1 MSLTVGTIV
10 KQVRSAIDEVM
21 QNDSDFLRES
31 NDELN
36 LEKIII
42 SKIGY
47 ALQYVLE
54 NAPLE
59 KLDDSIRKTMT
70 GAPSGSSE
78 DSMVKVQ
85 LPDDLLRIL
94 DARLSS
100 WSRFPTPLSDQSQVA
115 LMQTDEYA
123 RGTWDRP
130 VNILGYEN
138 GKRYLYMYSAK
149 SAGDTANIT
158 YVPRPTLESYGEDDL
173 TKQVSVPTQLEASLI
188 YQIAALTM
196 VAFREEVAA
205 SLFAIAQRYL
215 DPEQQRN
222 TDE

>member
-10 KQVRSAIDEVM
+10 KRVRSAIDEVM

-42 SKIGY
+42 DKIGY

-59 KLDDSIRKTMT
+59 KLDDSIRKTMS
-70 GAPSGSSE
+70 GAPSGSGE

-100 WSRFPTPLSDQSQVA
+100 WSRFPTPLSDQSAVA

-130 VNILGYEN
+130 VNIIGYEN
-138 GKRYLYMYSAK
+138 GKRRHWRATAK
-149 SAGDTANIT
+149 MT
-158 YVPRPTLESYGEDDL
+158 
-173 TKQVSVPTQLEASLI
+173 
-188 YQIAALTM
+188 
-196 VAFREEVAA
+196 
-205 SLFAIAQRYL
+205 
-215 DPEQQRN
+215 
-222 TDE
+222 